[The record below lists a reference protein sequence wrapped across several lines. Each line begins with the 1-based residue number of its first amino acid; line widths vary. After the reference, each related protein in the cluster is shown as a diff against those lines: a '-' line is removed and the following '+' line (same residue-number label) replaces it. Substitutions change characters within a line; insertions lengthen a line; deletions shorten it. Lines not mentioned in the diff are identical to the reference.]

1 MLHYFNPGHEA
12 AVLNASPYYIPPA
25 NVRQL
30 QWDLAFLPA
39 WYAEPGDQ
47 VLLPA
52 PLDADYALL
61 LQRHFPTL
69 PHSVTDAEVTDD
81 TASPWGISPQALH
94 HLEEIACRQKA
105 TLRLPTWHDA
115 YRYLN
120 SRAAARDCLSTLLEA
135 LPDIDPA
142 LLPRPCGRE
151 DEVRAIIHH
160 SAHVWLAKAPYSSS
174 GRGLLWLPRHD
185 LSEKTRDVLRGMLRK
200 QGRVYVERVLDKVAD
215 FSMQFMQNHVS
226 KNWHKGG
233 ESNFSL
239 LGTWNVEANY
249 DNKRKITF
257 ENKLEMKLGFQ
268 TSKSDKMHK
277 FKTNNDQLRLTNKF
291 GLRAIGDWSYNFMLQ
306 SWTQFYPGYKSNDA
320 FVYSDILSPLD
331 AVFSVG
337 MAYNK
342 SFRKA
347 NLSINPSPLAYNFRY
362 VKRNSLIGSMG
373 LKEGHHT
380 QYTLGSTITA
390 NLSWTIAKNIQWTSR
405 FYYFTDYKK
414 VQAEWENT
422 FTLTINK
429 YLSTQLF
436 LYPRYD
442 DGVTRQPGRS
452 YFQFSE
458 WLSFRLNMSF
468 QK

>member
-1 MLHYFNPGHEA
+1 MRQPTCFFCFLMICSGMVWPAGGKAQKIKKNEPDAIAEQLTRITRRYHDSISRISHYYRTQWKYTRPDTLAN
-12 AVLNASPYYIPPA
+12 PYYFHLFSPA
-25 NVRQL
+25 IINDRQL
-30 QWDLAFLPA
+30 RRAMTLPDSVGRDDVQQTIERVILQS
-39 WYAEPGDQ
+39 YAEHPQEFNFAEFKHVSSDKINPLTSSQIASETIEKDLDVNPETELNENYAIPG
-47 VLLPA
+47 
-52 PLDADYALL
+52 
-61 LQRHFPTL
+61 
-69 PHSVTDAEVTDD
+69 EVDVV
-81 TASPWGISPQALH
+81 
-94 HLEEIACRQKA
+94 
-105 TLRLPTWHDA
+105 A
-115 YRYLN
+115 YKPNFWKL
-120 SRAAARDCLSTLLEA
+120 
-135 LPDIDPA
+135 
-142 LLPRPCGRE
+142 
-151 DEVRAIIHH
+151 
-160 SAHVWLAKAPYSSS
+160 
-174 GRGLLWLPRHD
+174 
-185 LSEKTRDVLRGMLRK
+185 KT
-200 QGRVYVERVLDKVAD
+200 D
-215 FSMQFMQNHVS
+215 FSMQFIQNHVS

-429 YLSTQLF
+429 YLKTQLF

-458 WLSFRLNMSF
+458 WLSFGLNMSF